1 MEANYVQRIR
11 LVFSKTANTR
21 FIGHLDMVRT
31 LERAINRAQIP
42 VAYTQGFNKRLR
54 MQLADPLPLG
64 FSSECEMADIW
75 LAEMVDPSAAM
86 AQLEPVLPNGVVLH
100 GATQVPISEPALQ
113 TQTIEA
119 VYLVRPFL
127 NIEDGE
133 LQSRLDGLLN
143 SSSIPMERNG
153 KEYDLRPRIVSID
166 LSEEQPQGTSMA
178 MRLSLSQGLN
188 GRPDEVLRALGLDPL
203 AARIHRQK
211 IILAN

>member
-1 MEANYVQRIR
+1 MQANYVQRIR
-11 LVFSKTANTR
+11 LVFSKTGNTR
-21 FIGHLDMVRT
+21 FIGHLDTVKT

-64 FSSECEMADIW
+64 FSSECEMADLW
-75 LAEMVDPSAAM
+75 LAEMIDPAAAM
-86 AQLEPVLPNGVVLH
+86 VQLEPVLPNGVMLH
-100 GATQVPISEPALQ
+100 GVTQVPISEPALQ

-133 LQSRLDGLLN
+133 LQSRLDGLLQ

-166 LSEEQPQGTSMA
+166 LSEERPQGTSIT
-178 MRLSLSQGLN
+178 MRLTLSQGLN
-188 GRPDEVLRALGLDPL
+188 GRPDEVLLALGLDPL
-203 AARIHRQK
+203 AARIHRQQ

>member
-1 MEANYVQRIR
+1 MQANYVQRIR
-11 LVFSKTANTR
+11 LVFSKTGNTR
-21 FIGHLDMVRT
+21 FIGHLDTVKT

-64 FSSECEMADIW
+64 FSSECEMADLW
-75 LAEMVDPSAAM
+75 LAEMIDPAAAM
-86 AQLEPVLPNGVVLH
+86 AQLKPVLPNGVMLH
-100 GATQVPISEPALQ
+100 GVTQVPISEPALQ

-119 VYLVRPFL
+119 VYLVRPFS

-133 LQSRLDGLLN
+133 LQSRLDALLQ

-153 KEYDLRPRIVSID
+153 KEYDLRPRIVSFD
-166 LSEEQPQGTSMA
+166 LSEEHPQGTSIA
-178 MRLSLSQGLN
+178 MRLTLSQGLN
-188 GRPDEVLRALGLDPL
+188 GRPDEVLLALGLDPL
-203 AARIHRQK
+203 AARIHRQQ